1 MNKIPLIGAPAVY
14 NESAFSDSKFVKLT
28 DCSAFDIKL
37 QYPLMKL
44 RNSVAECYVREEL
57 SDRLLAAAD
66 LLPKG
71 IRLRIFD
78 TWRPLALQIELY
90 EYYSKSIIR
99 KFGLENEEKEKREEI
114 ISRYVSY
121 PENNVLLPPVHTTGG
136 AVDLTL
142 IDSDGNELD
151 MGTEFDS
158 FSEAASTAYYEQ
170 SGADTKIRDN
180 RRMLYKA
187 MTGAGFTN
195 LPSEWWHYDFG
206 DRFWAYYNRKPAIY
220 NGVFT
225 AGGIRL

>member
-1 MNKIPLIGAPAVY
+1 MKIT
-14 NESAFSDSKFVKLT
+14 KLNMVQMVN
-28 DCSAFDIKL
+28 L
-37 QYPLMKL
+37 Q
-44 RNSVAECYVREEL
+44 
-57 SDRLLAAAD
+57 
-66 LLPKG
+66 
-71 IRLRIFD
+71 
-78 TWRPLALQIELY
+78 
-90 EYYSKSIIR
+90 
-99 KFGLENEEKEKREEI
+99 I

-170 SGADTKIRDN
+170 VGTDTKIRDN
-180 RRMLYKA
+180 RRMLYNA

-220 NGVFT
+220 KGVFT